1 MRLLGAM
8 SRRSKWR
15 TAPPSSMAALVRCCA
30 LALLCLVGA
39 VAVDE
44 QGVALLVWK
53 ATLQNGVGALA
64 DWKAGDA
71 SPCHWT
77 GVACN
82 ADGGVTELSLQFVDL
97 LGGVPA
103 NLASAVG
110 GTLTKLVLTGTNLTG
125 PIPPELGAL
134 PALAHLDL
142 SNNALTGPIPSG
154 LCRAGSKLETLYLN
168 ANRLEGAIPDAI
180 GNLTSLRELIVYDN
194 QLAGRIPAAIG
205 RIASLEVFR
214 GGGNKNLHGALPT
227 EIGDCSSLTMLG
239 LAETSITGPL
249 PASLGRLKNLTTL
262 AIYTSLLSGPIPPE
276 LGRCSSLENI
286 YLYENAL
293 SGSIP
298 AQLGGLKKL
307 TNLLLWQNQLVGIIP
322 PELGSCTELAVIDL
336 SLNGITGHIPA
347 SLGKLSSL
355 QELQLSVN
363 KLSGTVPPE
372 IARCSNLTDLEL
384 DNNQITGAI
393 PAQLGGLLAL
403 RMLYLWA
410 NQLTGTIP
418 PELGQCTS
426 LESLDL
432 STNALTGPI
441 PPSLF
446 RLPRLSKLLLINNE
460 LSGELPPEIGNCTSL
475 DRFRASGNHIAG
487 AIPPEIGMLGKLSFL
502 DLGSNRLSGD
512 LPAEISGCRNLT
524 FVDLHD
530 NAITG
535 VLPAVLFKELLS
547 LQYLD
552 LSYNSI
558 SGAIPSDIG
567 MLTSLTKL
575 VLSSNRLSGPMPQ
588 EIGSCS
594 RLQLL
599 DVGGNSLSGHIP
611 GSIGKIP
618 GLEIAL
624 NLSCNSF
631 SGAMPQEFAGLV
643 RLGVLDVSHNQL
655 SGDLQPLSSL
665 QNLVALNV
673 SFNGFSGRLP
683 ETAFFAKLP
692 TSDVEGNEAL
702 CLSRCSGDASDRE
715 LQARHAARV
724 AVAVLLSAL
733 VILLLAAAL
742 VLFGWRRRGVRAGG
756 NEKDAEMSPPW
767 DVTLYQKLDIGVAD
781 VVRSLTPANVIGHG
795 WSGEV
800 YRANISSTGV
810 TIAVKKFQS
819 CDEAS
824 VEAFACEVSVLP
836 RVRHRNIVRLLGW
849 ASNRRTRL
857 LFYDY
862 LPNGTLGGL
871 LHGAAVVEWEVRLA
885 IAVGVAEGL
894 AYLHHDCVP
903 GIIHRDVKADNI
915 LLGDRYE
922 ACLADFGLARVA
934 DDGANS
940 SPPPF
945 AGSYG
950 YIAPEYGCMTKITT
964 KSDVYSFGVVLLE
977 MITGRRTLDPA
988 FGEGQSVVQWVR
1000 DHLCRKRD
1008 PAEIVD
1014 ARLQSRPDTQVQEML
1029 QALGIAL
1036 LCASPRPE
1044 DRPTIK
1050 DVAAL
1055 LRGIRHE
1062 DGTDARKT
1070 GNNGAGSETEATKR
1084 ADPKKP
1090 IAPTKL
1096 MALTRPVQTQA
1107 QVQARASSGSLGLL
1121 NNRE

>member
-1 MRLLGAM
+1 M

-15 TAPPSSMAALVRCCA
+15 TAPATSMAAFLRCCA
-30 LALLCLVGA
+30 LALLCVGSA
-39 VAVDE
+39 VVAVDE
-44 QGVALLVWK
+44 QGAALLAWK
-53 ATLQNGVGALA
+53 TTLRNGPGALA

-71 SPCHWT
+71 SPCRWT

-82 ADGGVTELSLQFVDL
+82 AGGGVTELSLQFVDL

-103 NLASAVG
+103 NLAGAVG
-110 GTLTKLVLTGTNLTG
+110 GTLTRLVLTGTNLTG

-142 SNNALTGPIPSG
+142 SNNALTGSIPAG

-180 GNLTSLRELIVYDN
+180 GNLTSLRELIIYDN
-194 QLAGRIPAAIG
+194 QLAGKIPGAIG
-205 RIASLEVFR
+205 RMASLEVLR

-262 AIYTSLLSGPIPPE
+262 AIYTTLLSGPVPAE

-307 TNLLLWQNQLVGIIP
+307 KNLLLWQNQLVGIIP
-322 PELGSCTELAVIDL
+322 PELGSCSELAVIDL
-336 SLNGITGHIPA
+336 SLNGLTGRIPA
-347 SLGKLSSL
+347 SLGKISSL
-355 QELQLSVN
+355 QELQLSAN

-372 IARCSNLTDLEL
+372 LARCSNLTDLEL

-393 PAQLGGLLAL
+393 PAELGGLPAL

-426 LESLDL
+426 LEALDL

-446 RLPRLSKLLLINNE
+446 RLPRLSKLLLINNQ
-460 LSGELPPEIGNCTSL
+460 LSGQFPPEIGNCTSL

-487 AIPPEIGMLGKLSFL
+487 AMPPEIGMLGNLSFL
-502 DLGSNRLSGD
+502 DLGSNRLSGY

-524 FVDLHD
+524 FLDLHD
-530 NAITG
+530 NAIAG
-535 VLPAVLFKELLS
+535 VLPTGIFKELLS

-552 LSYNSI
+552 LSYNAI
-558 SGAIPSDIG
+558 GGALPSDIG

-575 VLSSNRLSGPMPQ
+575 VLSGNRLSGPIPP

-618 GLEIAL
+618 ALEIAL

-631 SGAMPQEFAGLV
+631 SGAMPAEFAGLV

-655 SGDLQPLSSL
+655 SGDLETLSAL

-692 TSDVEGNEAL
+692 TSDVEGNQAL
-702 CLSRCSGDASDRE
+702 CLSRCPGGASDRE
-715 LQARHAARV
+715 LQARHTARV
-724 AVAVLLSAL
+724 AMAVLLSAL

-742 VLFGWRRRGVRAGG
+742 VLFGWRRRGARSGG
-756 NEKDAEMSPPW
+756 DEKDAEMSPPW

-800 YRANISSTGV
+800 YRANVPSTGV
-810 TIAVKKFQS
+810 AIAVKKFQS

-871 LHGAAVVEWEVRLA
+871 LHGAGAIGAAVVEWEVRLA

-950 YIAPEYGCMTKITT
+950 YIAPEYGCMTKITA

-1014 ARLQSRPDTQVQEML
+1014 ARLQGRPDTQVQEML

-1055 LRGIRHE
+1055 LRGIRHD
-1062 DGTDARKT
+1062 DGADARKA

-1090 IAPTKL
+1090 ISPTKL

-1121 NNRE
+1121 NDRE

>member
-1 MRLLGAM
+1 MG
-8 SRRSKWR
+8 RRNKWWT
-15 TAPPSSMAALVRCCA
+15 TAFVRCCA
-30 LALLCLVGA
+30 LVMLCVGTA
-39 VAVDE
+39 VVAAADE
-44 QGVALLVWK
+44 QGSALLAWK
-53 ATLQNGVGALA
+53 ATLRNGVGALA

-71 SPCHWT
+71 SPCRWT

-82 ADGGVTELSLQFVDL
+82 ADGGVTELSLEFVDL

-103 NLASAVG
+103 NLAGVIG
-110 GTLTKLVLTGTNLTG
+110 GTLTRLVLTGTNLTG

-142 SNNALTGPIPSG
+142 SNNALTGSIPSG
-154 LCRAGSKLETLYLN
+154 LCRTGSKLETLYLN
-168 ANRLEGAIPDAI
+168 SNRLEGAIPDAI

-194 QLAGRIPAAIG
+194 QLGGRIPAAIG
-205 RIASLEVFR
+205 RMASLEVLR

-227 EIGDCSSLTMLG
+227 EIGNCSRLTMVG

-262 AIYTSLLSGPIPPE
+262 AIYTALLSGPIPKE

-298 AQLGGLKKL
+298 AELGALKKL
-307 TNLLLWQNQLVGIIP
+307 RNLLLWQNQLVGIIP
-322 PELGSCTELAVIDL
+322 PELGSCSELAVIDL
-336 SLNGITGHIPA
+336 SINGLTGHIPA
-347 SLGKLSSL
+347 SLGKLLSL

-363 KLSGTVPPE
+363 KISGTVPPE
-372 IARCSNLTDLEL
+372 LARCSNLTDLEL

-393 PAQLGGLLAL
+393 PGDLGGLPAL

-410 NQLTGTIP
+410 NQLTGNIP
-418 PELGQCTS
+418 PELGRCTS
-426 LESLDL
+426 LEALDL
-432 STNALTGPI
+432 STNALSGPI

-446 RLPRLSKLLLINNE
+446 QLPRLSKLLLINNE
-460 LSGELPPEIGNCTSL
+460 LSGQLPAEIGNCTSL

-487 AIPPEIGMLGKLSFL
+487 AIPPEIGMLGNLSFL
-502 DLGSNRLSGD
+502 DLASNRLSGA
-512 LPAEISGCRNLT
+512 LPTELSGCRNLT
-524 FVDLHD
+524 FIDLHD
-530 NAITG
+530 NAIAG
-535 VLPAVLFKELLS
+535 VLPAGLFKELLS

-552 LSYNSI
+552 LSYNAI
-558 SGAIPSDIG
+558 SGALPSDIG

-575 VLSSNRLSGPMPQ
+575 ILSGNRLSGAMPP

-631 SGAMPQEFAGLV
+631 SGSMPAEFAGLV

-655 SGDLQPLSSL
+655 SGDLQALSAL

-692 TSDVEGNEAL
+692 TSDVEGNQAL
-702 CLSRCSGDASDRE
+702 CLSRCSGDAGDRE
-715 LQARHAARV
+715 LEARRAARV
-724 AVAVLLSAL
+724 AMAVLLTAL
-733 VILLLAAAL
+733 VVLLVAAVL
-742 VLFGWRRRGVRAGG
+742 VLFGWRRRGERAIEDKG
-756 NEKDAEMSPPW
+756 AEMSPPW

-781 VVRSLTPANVIGHG
+781 VARSLTPANVIGHG
-795 WSGEV
+795 WSGAV
-800 YRANISSTGV
+800 YRANISSSGV

-824 VEAFACEVSVLP
+824 VEAFACEISVLP

-871 LHGAAVVEWEVRLA
+871 LHGGATGAAVVEWEVRLA

-1014 ARLQSRPDTQVQEML
+1014 ARLQGRPDTQVQEML

-1055 LRGIRHE
+1055 LRGIRHD
-1062 DGTDARKT
+1062 DGTDTRKA
-1070 GNNGAGSETEATKR
+1070 GNAAGSETTEGMKP
-1084 ADPKKP
+1084 ADAKKP
-1090 IAPTKL
+1090 ISPTKL

-1121 NNRE
+1121 NNRDG

>member
-1 MRLLGAM
+1 MG
-8 SRRSKWR
+8 RRSKWW
-15 TAPPSSMAALVRCCA
+15 AAALVRCCA
-30 LALLCLVGA
+30 LVMLCVGTA
-39 VAVDE
+39 VVAAVDE
-44 QGVALLVWK
+44 QGAALLAWK
-53 ATLQNGVGALA
+53 ATLRNGVGALA
-64 DWKAGDA
+64 DWKAADA
-71 SPCHWT
+71 SPCRWT
-77 GVACN
+77 GVTCN
-82 ADGGVTELSLQFVDL
+82 ADGGITELSLQFVDL

-103 NLASAVG
+103 NLAGAVG
-110 GTLTKLVLTGTNLTG
+110 GTLTRLVLTGTNLTG

-134 PALAHLDL
+134 PVLAHLDL
-142 SNNALTGPIPSG
+142 SNNALTGSIPAG
-154 LCRAGSKLETLYLN
+154 LCRTGSKLETLYLN
-168 ANRLEGAIPDAI
+168 SNRLEGAIPDAI

-194 QLAGRIPAAIG
+194 QLGGRIPAAIG
-205 RIASLEVFR
+205 RMASLEVLR
-214 GGGNKNLHGALPT
+214 GGGNKNLHGAVPT
-227 EIGDCSSLTMLG
+227 EIGSCSRLTMVG

-262 AIYTSLLSGPIPPE
+262 AIYTALLSGPIPKE

-298 AQLGGLKKL
+298 AELGALKKL
-307 TNLLLWQNQLVGIIP
+307 KNLLLWQNQLVGIIP
-322 PELGSCTELAVIDL
+322 PELGSCSELAVIDL
-336 SLNGITGHIPA
+336 SLDGLTGHIPA
-347 SLGKLSSL
+347 SLGKLLSL
-355 QELQLSVN
+355 QELQLSGN
-363 KLSGTVPPE
+363 KISGTVPPE
-372 IARCSNLTDLEL
+372 LARCSNLTDLEL

-393 PAQLGGLLAL
+393 PAELGSLPAL

-410 NQLTGTIP
+410 NQLTGNIP
-418 PELGQCTS
+418 PELGRCTS
-426 LESLDL
+426 LEALDL
-432 STNALTGPI
+432 STNALSGPI

-446 RLPRLSKLLLINNE
+446 QLPRLSKLLLINNE
-460 LSGELPPEIGNCTSL
+460 LSGQLPAEIGNCTSL

-487 AIPPEIGMLGKLSFL
+487 AIPPEIGMLGSLSFL
-502 DLGSNRLSGD
+502 DLGSNRLSGA
-512 LPAEISGCRNLT
+512 LPTELSGCRNLT

-530 NAITG
+530 NAIAG
-535 VLPAVLFKELLS
+535 VLPSGLFKELLS

-552 LSYNSI
+552 LSYNAI
-558 SGAIPSDIG
+558 SGALPSDIG
-567 MLTSLTKL
+567 LLTSLTKL
-575 VLSSNRLSGPMPQ
+575 ILSGNRLSGAMPP

-611 GSIGKIP
+611 GSIGQIP

-631 SGAMPQEFAGLV
+631 SGSMPAEFAGLV

-655 SGDLQPLSSL
+655 SGDVQALSAL

-692 TSDVEGNEAL
+692 TSDVEGNQAL
-702 CLSRCSGDASDRE
+702 CLSRCSGGAGDRE
-715 LQARHAARV
+715 LEARRAARV
-724 AVAVLLSAL
+724 AMAVLLTAL
-733 VILLLAAAL
+733 VVLLVAAVL
-742 VLFGWRRRGVRAGG
+742 VLFGWRRRGERAS
-756 NEKDAEMSPPW
+756 EDKDSEMSPPW

-781 VVRSLTPANVIGHG
+781 VARSLTPANVIGHG
-795 WSGEV
+795 WSGAV
-800 YRANISSTGV
+800 YRANIPSSGV
-810 TIAVKKFQS
+810 TVAVKKFQP

-824 VEAFACEVSVLP
+824 VEAFACEISVLP

-871 LHGAAVVEWEVRLA
+871 LHGGATGAAVVEWEVRLA

-903 GIIHRDVKADNI
+903 GIIHRDIKADNI

-934 DDGANS
+934 DDDANS

-1014 ARLQSRPDTQVQEML
+1014 ARLQGRPDTQVQEML

-1055 LRGIRHE
+1055 LRGIRHG
-1062 DGTDARKT
+1062 DGTDTRKA
-1070 GNNGAGSETEATKR
+1070 GNAAGSETTEGMKR
-1084 ADPKKP
+1084 ADAKKP
-1090 IAPTKL
+1090 ISPTKL

-1121 NNRE
+1121 NNRDG